1 MTLRVERAGLLTTV
15 QDLGRWGYQ
24 HHGVSPGGAMD
35 PTALR
40 VANLLVGNPEGA
52 AGLEVTLTGPT
63 LVAEAPA
70 LIAVT
75 GGDLGAQV
83 NGVGVPGWRAVLLA
97 PGDALSFAGGH
108 SGARAYIA
116 IAGGVAVSGV
126 MGSRATDLT
135 AGMGGHAGRALQRGD
150 VIPVGVET
158 AGATRTRARLVGAGR
173 RVAWWGASPHVA
185 RATLRDPLIRIV
197 RGPEHDWFPLE
208 ACRALRDTRWRV
220 TDRSNR
226 MGIRLDGG
234 AVRLAEPREL
244 VSSPVTAGTIQV
256 PPGGEPIILMADRQT
271 VGGYPR
277 IAQVAEVDLSL
288 LAQLAPGASLQLV
301 EVTPAAAAALLLAR
315 ERTMHDLVTGL
326 AIHHL

>member
-24 HHGVSPGGAMD
+24 HHGVSTGGAMD

-63 LVAEAPA
+63 LVAVSPV
-70 LIAVT
+70 LVAVT
-75 GGDLGAQV
+75 GADLGAHV
-83 NGVGVPGWRAVLLA
+83 NGVPIPGWRAVRLA
-97 PGDALSFAGGH
+97 AGDALSFDGGQ

-116 IAGGVAVSGV
+116 IAGGVDVPAV
-126 MGSRATDLT
+126 MGSRATDLM
-135 AGMGGHAGRALQRGD
+135 ARIGGLSGRALQRGD
-150 VIPVGVET
+150 VLPIGVIT
-158 AGATRTRARLVGAGR
+158 AAGARTTARLSGAGR
-173 RVAWWGASPHVA
+173 RVAWWGASPSVP
-185 RATLRDPLIRIV
+185 RAALRDPIIRMV
-197 RGPEHDWFPLE
+197 RGPEHDWFPAD
-208 ACRALRDTRWRV
+208 ACRALRETRWRV

-226 MGIRLDGG
+226 MGLRLGG
-234 AVRLAEPREL
+234 GVVHLAEPREL

-277 IAQVAEVDLSL
+277 IAQVVEVDLSL
-288 LAQLAPGASLQLV
+288 LAQLAPGASFHLL
-301 EVTPAAAAALLLAR
+301 EVSLANAEALWLAR

>member
-15 QDLGRWGYQ
+15 QDLGRWGFQ

-40 VANLLVGNPEGA
+40 VANLLVGNAEGA

-70 LIAVT
+70 LVAVT

-83 NGVGVPGWRAVLLA
+83 NGIAVPGWRAVLLA
-97 PGDALSFAGGH
+97 AGDALSFGGGPT
-108 SGARAYIA
+108 GARAYIA
-116 IAGGVAVSGV
+116 IAGGVDVATI
-126 MGSRATDLT
+126 MGSRSTDLM
-135 AGMGGHAGRALQRGD
+135 AGMGCLSGRALQRGD
-150 VIPVGVET
+150 MIPVGVASP
-158 AGATRTRARLVGAGR
+158 AGARTTARLVGAGR
-173 RVAWWGASPHVA
+173 RVAWWGASPTVT
-185 RATLRDPLIRIV
+185 RASLRDPIIRMV
-197 RGPEHDWFPLE
+197 RGPEHDWFP
-208 ACRALRDTRWRV
+208 ADARAALRDVRWRV

-256 PPGGEPIILMADRQT
+256 PPGGKPIILMADRQT

-277 IAQVAEVDLSL
+277 IAQVVEADLSL